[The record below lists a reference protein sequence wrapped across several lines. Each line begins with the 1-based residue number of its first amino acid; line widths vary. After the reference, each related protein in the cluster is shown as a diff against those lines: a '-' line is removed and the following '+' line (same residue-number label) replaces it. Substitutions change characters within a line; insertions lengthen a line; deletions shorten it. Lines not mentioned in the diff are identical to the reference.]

1 MIEINSQT
9 YFVPKF
15 IQECIFIFSN
25 IHYPWLLHSS
35 PFSEEGYR
43 IDHLSITQVFCLTG
57 CKNTKNPVGYVRHT
71 HRLSSEVPPKYSS
84 CQWASWQTKC
94 KQAPGVKG
102 KSLRFVLKGTCR
114 PCSSKR
120 KLEVL
125 TSCPVRC
132 HMSSA
137 IANLMSSTVPVAATL
152 QSTTSTTGTL
162 VTITA
167 NHWALDSR
175 FVPSSRFAASA
186 SLFILTV
193 KQGDSL
199 QC

>member
-1 MIEINSQT
+1 MNVFHPLEYSFPLVTPFELFFRGRVQNRPP
-9 YFVPKF
+9 V
-15 IQECIFIFSN
+15 
-25 IHYPWLLHSS
+25 HYAGLLS
-35 PFSEEGYR
+35 PGY
-43 IDHLSITQVFCLTG
+43 
-57 CKNTKNPVGYVRHT
+57 KNTKNPVGYVKLS
-71 HRLSSEVPPKYSS
+71 HRLSSEVPPKCSS
-84 CQWASWQTKC
+84 CQWLSWKTKC

-137 IANLMSSTVPVAATL
+137 IANLMSSTVPVAAAL

-193 KQGDSL
+193 KQVTL
-199 QC
+199 LC